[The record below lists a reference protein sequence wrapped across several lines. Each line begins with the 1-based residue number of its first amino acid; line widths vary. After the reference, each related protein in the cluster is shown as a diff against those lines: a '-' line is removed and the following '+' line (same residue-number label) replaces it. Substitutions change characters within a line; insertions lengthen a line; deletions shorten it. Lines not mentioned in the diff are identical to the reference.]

1 MPCPSLTLERV
12 AYVLPDGSPLF
23 SDLNIHIDQRATGL
37 VGRNGVGKSV
47 LARLLAG
54 ELLPSA
60 GRCVRSGSVHY
71 LPQRVSVATGQRIA
85 DLAGVAPL
93 LDALDRIAAGSTA
106 PADFERV
113 GERWTAHAQ
122 FAAELERQG
131 LGGRDPHAP
140 AAQLSGGEAM
150 RVALAGAFVSQ
161 PDVLILDEPS
171 NHLDGPQRQRLMDRL
186 LAWSGGL
193 LVISHDRGVLEAM
206 QRILDLSAHGL
217 RSYGGNYGFYA
228 QQRAS
233 EQRVASDLLA
243 QRKHARARG
252 EQVLR
257 AQLQRQQHRQARG
270 ARAAGQA
277 NQAAILLGGQKQ
289 RSQVSAGRLQQQ
301 RQAEQARLSEAVVQA
316 AAQVEVDPAIA
327 ALAPTLPA
335 NTPRRPATLRQVE
348 VADARLGGRRV
359 DLLLQGRSRIGLVG
373 PNGSGKS
380 ALLQLLAGRLQ
391 PSAGH
396 CQVHVPVA
404 YLDQDLGL
412 LDPARSAAAQLQ
424 EANPGAPAHVQR
436 LRLALLG
443 LDQTRAD
450 LPCGQLSGGQRL
462 KAALACALYRA
473 QPAHLLLLDEPTN
486 HLDLASVEAIEAL
499 LYDHQG
505 ALIVA
510 SHDAAFLQRLGL
522 QQRLDTAQAQWRL
535 APW

>member
-228 QQRAS
+228 QP
-233 EQRVASDLLA
+233 V
-243 QRKHARARG
+243 RG
-252 EQVLR
+252 
-257 AQLQRQQHRQARG
+257 
-270 ARAAGQA
+270 
-277 NQAAILLGGQKQ
+277 
-289 RSQVSAGRLQQQ
+289 
-301 RQAEQARLSEAVVQA
+301 
-316 AAQVEVDPAIA
+316 
-327 ALAPTLPA
+327 
-335 NTPRRPATLRQVE
+335 
-348 VADARLGGRRV
+348 
-359 DLLLQGRSRIGLVG
+359 
-373 PNGSGKS
+373 
-380 ALLQLLAGRLQ
+380 
-391 PSAGH
+391 
-396 CQVHVPVA
+396 
-404 YLDQDLGL
+404 
-412 LDPARSAAAQLQ
+412 
-424 EANPGAPAHVQR
+424 
-436 LRLALLG
+436 
-443 LDQTRAD
+443 
-450 LPCGQLSGGQRL
+450 
-462 KAALACALYRA
+462 
-473 QPAHLLLLDEPTN
+473 
-486 HLDLASVEAIEAL
+486 
-499 LYDHQG
+499 
-505 ALIVA
+505 
-510 SHDAAFLQRLGL
+510 
-522 QQRLDTAQAQWRL
+522 
-535 APW
+535 